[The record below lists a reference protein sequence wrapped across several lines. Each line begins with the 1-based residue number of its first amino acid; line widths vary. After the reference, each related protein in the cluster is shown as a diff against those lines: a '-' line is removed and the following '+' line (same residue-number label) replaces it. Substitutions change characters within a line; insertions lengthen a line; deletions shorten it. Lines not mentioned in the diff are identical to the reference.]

1 VDLRIARP
9 ANFRSAA
16 TLLGQ
21 VKVWILS
28 SARRRLCLGG
38 AFCVALA
45 LLAALANQMRV
56 SGAPSSARSGGVEI
70 AGAAAQAGVDL
81 PDTSIVQAGVTEDK
95 VQSLTLRAVLLAEL
109 TSTPPVVTQIAEQA
123 GVPQSELSIS
133 TSFVQN
139 IPEQLLGPDLEV
151 RANQI
156 IDSRAPFQIN
166 IQPDPNI
173 PRFEIYAQ
181 APTLA
186 QAAHLADSVVPG
198 VRAYLRS
205 YALSHGAD
213 PANQVRVQQLG
224 PALGTVLNSSA
235 RFEIF
240 GLTFLIVFGFSAALL
255 LLLVRI
261 RRGWTLAS
269 TTNSAPHV
277 AFDVPTDRRQG
288 PPEQPDNWPHTT
300 RALPWLI
307 AGFMAILWLVP
318 FDSIQLGGSL
328 PIDLKLDRI
337 VLPVIVLLWVL
348 ALAAGGR
355 AAPRVRLSWIHAGIF
370 LFAGLAWLSTVIN
383 IGEINHE
390 LLLGQAVK
398 RLALLIAYVTFFVMI
413 ASVVRRSELAAFLRY
428 TLVLA
433 VVAAIGTI
441 VEFRFNVNVFYD
453 VAHAVLPGFQIA
465 NPVAGVDNLGR
476 RLVSGPAELPLEAV
490 GMFTMALPIALIGV
504 IDATRSRG
512 RILYGLAAALLLA
525 AALTTE
531 RKSGALGPLAVILTL
546 AFFKRQKLLRLA
558 PLGLVL
564 LVSIKFLAP
573 GAINNVLTQ
582 LAPSQ
587 LGVSTVD
594 DRVLRFDAIRPDVWL
609 HPLFGQGFGVYSIRI
624 LDNELLQRLLEG
636 GLLGL
641 AAYVLMLLIIAFVA
655 TALVRSRERDCA
667 TVALVAA
674 AAAVSVLVMSALY
687 DWMAYPHDPYILLSL
702 AGLLAVAVKSRR
714 EEPFTVEQW
723 AAGQPPGM
731 RSSSA
736 SGRHRASDK
745 ALSEEYAWSS

>member
-1 VDLRIARP
+1 
-9 ANFRSAA
+9 
-16 TLLGQ
+16 LLGQ
-21 VKVWILS
+21 VRVWILS

-38 AFCVALA
+38 ALCLALA

-56 SGAPSSARSGGVEI
+56 SGAPTSARSGGVEI
-70 AGAAAQAGVDL
+70 AGAVAQAGVEL
-81 PDTSIVQAGVTEDK
+81 PDASIVQAGVIADK
-95 VQSLTLRAVLLAEL
+95 LQSLTLRAVLLAEL
-109 TSTPPVVTQIAEQA
+109 TSTPPVVTQIAQQA
-123 GVPQSELSIS
+123 GVAQSELSIS

-156 IDSRAPFQIN
+156 IDLRAPFQIN

-173 PRFEIYAQ
+173 PRLEIYAQ

-186 QAAHLADSVVPG
+186 QAEHLADSVVPG

-255 LLLVRI
+255 LLLVRT
-261 RRGWTLAS
+261 RRGWRLAS

-277 AFDVPTDRRQG
+277 AFGVPTDRRQG
-288 PPEQPDNWPHTT
+288 PPEPPDNWPHTK

-307 AGFMAILWLVP
+307 AGFLAILWLVP
-318 FDSIQLGGSL
+318 FDSILLGASL

-348 ALAAGGR
+348 ALAAGGP

-383 IGEINHE
+383 MGEINHE

-441 VEFRFNVNVFYD
+441 VEFRFNVNVFYA
-453 VAHAVLPGFQIA
+453 VAHVLPGFQIA
-465 NPVAGVDNLGR
+465 SPVGGVDNLGR
-476 RLVSGPAELPLEAV
+476 RLVAGPAELPLEAV

-504 IDATRSRG
+504 IDATRWRG

-525 AALTTE
+525 GAFTTE

-558 PLGLVL
+558 PLGLIL
-564 LVSIKFLAP
+564 LVSVKFLAP
-573 GAINNVLTQ
+573 GAITNVLTQ

-609 HPLFGQGFGVYSIRI
+609 HPLFGQGFGVYGLRI

-636 GLLGL
+636 GMLGL
-641 AAYVLMLLIIAFVA
+641 AAYVVMLLIIVFVA
-655 TALVRSRERDCA
+655 AGLVRSRERDCA

-674 AAAVSVLVMSALY
+674 AAAASALVMSALY

-714 EEPFTVEQW
+714 QEPFAVEQW

-731 RSSSA
+731 RSSPA
-736 SGRHRASDK
+736 SGRHRAGDK
-745 ALSEEYAWSS
+745 ARREEYAWNS